1 MKTVSIKELHEATG
15 RVVREA
21 RENLVVVTDRGAAVA
36 VIKPYAE
43 KELPGRP
50 FPRRRPS
57 DLPDVGT
64 DSTAIVSRDR
74 DER

>member
-15 RVVREA
+15 RIVREA
-21 RENLVVVTDRGAAVA
+21 RERLVVVTDRGARVA
-36 VIKPYAE
+36 VIKPYSE

-50 FPRRRPS
+50 FPRRRAS
-57 DLPDVGT
+57 DLPAVGV
-64 DSTAIVSRDR
+64 DSTEIISRDR

>member
-15 RVVREA
+15 RIVREA
-21 RENLVVVTDRGAAVA
+21 RENLVVVTDRGARIA
-36 VIKPYAE
+36 VIKPYAA

-50 FPRRRPS
+50 FPRRRASALPS
-57 DLPDVGT
+57 VGI
-64 DSTAIVSRDR
+64 DSTAIISGDR